1 MLLPAHQLQR
11 LNQIPVD
18 QPSAAE
24 RAAALQ
30 PTDPG
35 NLDTLEAHT
44 PVEGESHAQ
53 PEHYVTSLPPVKCKR
68 RYDPRPDNDPG
79 DPEALPQEWTFLED
93 LQLRI
98 RQLETDHRPLP
109 SLYQKDIPRNV
120 QRLAMEAYISA
131 LDNLDA
137 MEPKTYK
144 AACEGPHADDWK
156 AAMDDEFQSLRE
168 NETWELVN
176 ESTVTNLLSGKWV
189 YRLKR
194 GADGRITRYKA
205 RWVVRGFEQ
214 EYGID
219 YNETFASVVRQKT
232 YRSLFALAAIHDWE
246 IEQMDVKTAFLYGPV
261 NETIFVQLPPGYQQP
276 GKACKLR
283 KALYGLKQAPRVW
296 FQTLS
301 KALAEFGFRRSQF
314 DEAVFY
320 KDNMILAVYVDDIL
334 IFGPQKTKI
343 DEVKKQLN
351 QKFKMTDLGPCEY
364 FLGTKVTRDRAQKKI
379 WLSQT
384 AYLERTLQ
392 NLGLTNL
399 TPQNIPMEP
408 GETLEPAPADFEANA
423 EDRQWYQS
431 VIRSLM
437 FAMIGTRPDLA
448 YPISKL
454 SRFMTNPTKE
464 HRAAAIRVLKY
475 VKKTLKLGL
484 LFDGNLNQLIG
495 YSDAGWARDRSY
507 SKSIEC
513 YIFKLAGAAISWKS
527 RKQSVISTSSCE
539 AEYTA
544 IFSASLEAVYLGGL
558 LQEFGFPEGPVTIK
572 TDNSGATSLA
582 KDPKH
587 HERTKHI
594 RVRFHKIRELTEHGV
609 TKVEWT
615 PRTENPADLGT
626 KALPR
631 PELEKW
637 RTEIGLVECH

>member
-1 MLLPAHQLQR
+1 MGGSG
-11 LNQIPVD
+11 ID
-18 QPSAAE
+18 S
-24 RAAALQ
+24 RAA
-30 PTDPG
+30 
-35 NLDTLEAHT
+35 
-44 PVEGESHAQ
+44 
-53 PEHYVTSLPPVKCKR
+53 
-68 RYDPRPDNDPG
+68 
-79 DPEALPQEWTFLED
+79 
-93 LQLRI
+93 
-98 RQLETDHRPLP
+98 
-109 SLYQKDIPRNV
+109 
-120 QRLAMEAYISA
+120 
-131 LDNLDA
+131 
-137 MEPKTYK
+137 
-144 AACEGPHADDWK
+144 
-156 AAMDDEFQSLRE
+156 
-168 NETWELVN
+168 
-176 ESTVTNLLSGKWV
+176 
-189 YRLKR
+189 
-194 GADGRITRYKA
+194 
-205 RWVVRGFEQ
+205 
-214 EYGID
+214 
-219 YNETFASVVRQKT
+219 
-232 YRSLFALAAIHDWE
+232 
-246 IEQMDVKTAFLYGPV
+246 
-261 NETIFVQLPPGYQQP
+261 
-276 GKACKLR
+276 GKAFKLR

-343 DEVKKQLN
+343 DEVKKELN

-431 VIRSLM
+431 VIGSLM

-464 HRAAAIRVLKY
+464 HRAGAIRVLK
-475 VKKTLKLGL
+475 
-484 LFDGNLNQLIG
+484 
-495 YSDAGWARDRSY
+495 SD

-594 RVRFHKIRELTEHGV
+594 RVRFHKIRELKEHGV
-609 TKVEWT
+609 TKVEWI

-631 PELEKW
+631 
-637 RTEIGLVECH
+637 GLVECH